1 MSVSGSSVREFLGIS
16 PRDFSVAL
24 DFLVV
29 QDVEALIDTGALITG
44 MSNVE
49 VDGVSWWWVF
59 VGLKWSQFH
68 HIPSTCW
75 MFWHVW

>member
-1 MSVSGSSVREFLGIS
+1 MNYHPSTPHPPNKNMSISGSSVREFLGTS
-16 PRDFSVAL
+16 PRDFFVAL

-49 VDGVSWWWVF
+49 VDGSGWWWV
-59 VGLKWSQFH
+59 L
-68 HIPSTCW
+68 
-75 MFWHVW
+75 